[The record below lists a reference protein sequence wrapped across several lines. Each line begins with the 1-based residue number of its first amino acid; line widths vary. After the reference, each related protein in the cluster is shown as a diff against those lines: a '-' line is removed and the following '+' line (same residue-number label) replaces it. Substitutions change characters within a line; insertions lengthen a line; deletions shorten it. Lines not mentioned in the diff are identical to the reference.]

1 MSGWSYNPVINVGAV
16 PPAIKWRGA
25 RYFEYPAQHSTT
37 GRTMTSLNPSESNIA
52 KIPAETLPAPAPVP
66 SKEVGGRDGP
76 EPTRYG
82 DWEKNGRCI
91 DF

>member
-1 MSGWSYNPVINVGAV
+1 MFNVGAV
-16 PPAIKWRGA
+16 LPAIKWREA
-25 RYFEYPAQHSTT
+25 RHFEYPAQHPTT
-37 GRTMTSLNPSESNIA
+37 GRTMTSSNPSESSIA
-52 KIPAETLPAPAPVP
+52 RIPAEPTQPVP
-66 SKEVGGRDGP
+66 GPTPPKEVGGRDGL

>member
-1 MSGWSYNPVINVGAV
+1 MFNVGAV
-16 PPAIKWRGA
+16 PAAIKWRGA
-25 RYFEYPAQHSTT
+25 GKFEYPAQHLMT
-37 GRTMTSLNPSESNIA
+37 GCTMTSSNPCEDNVG
-52 KIPAETLPAPAPVP
+52 KIPAGTMSPAPTPVP
-66 SKEVGGRDGP
+66 PKEVGGRDGL

>member
-1 MSGWSYNPVINVGAV
+1 MFNVGAV
-16 PPAIKWRGA
+16 PPAIKWREA
-25 RYFEYPAQHSTT
+25 RHFEYPAQHPTT
-37 GRTMTSLNPSESNIA
+37 GRTMTSSNPCESNIA
-52 KIPAETLPAPAPVP
+52 KIPAETPPPAPTAVP
-66 SKEVGGRDGP
+66 PKEVGGRDGP